1 MRYEYIAIEGNIGA
15 GKTSLATKLADK
27 YNGKLVL
34 EEFADNPF
42 LPKFYE
48 NRERY
53 AFPLELS
60 FLAERFAQLKKEITR
75 RDMFHDVVVADY
87 FISKSLIFS
96 QANLEGD
103 EYELFSKLYEIIE
116 PTLPKPELLMYL
128 HLPASKLIE
137 NIRKRGREYEQNISA
152 EYLEE
157 VQSSY
162 FQFIRQHEDMRV
174 VIVDT
179 TDIDFVSN
187 PKDFEKIDELL
198 QQDYPRGISRIT
210 A

>member
-1 MRYEYIAIEGNIGA
+1 M
-15 GKTSLATKLADK
+15 ATRLADK

-48 NRERY
+48 NRDRY

-60 FLAERFAQLKKEITR
+60 FLAERFSQLKKEITR
-75 RDMFHDVVVADY
+75 RDMFHDAVIADY

-96 QANLEGD
+96 QANLDGD

-116 PTLPKPELLMYL
+116 PTLPKPELLLYL
-128 HLPASKLIE
+128 HLPTEKLVE
-137 NIRKRGREYEQNISA
+137 NIKKRGREYEQNISA
-152 EYLEE
+152 DYLEE
-157 VQSSY
+157 VQASY
-162 FQFIRQHEDMRV
+162 FQFIKQHEHLRV

-179 TDIDFVSN
+179 TNLDFVN
-187 PKDFEKIDELL
+187 NEADFEKMEALL
-198 QQDYPRGISRIT
+198 FQDFPKGISRIT
-210 A
+210 P

>member
-15 GKTSLATKLADK
+15 GKTTLATKLAEK
-27 YNGKLVL
+27 HNGKLVL

-48 NRERY
+48 NRDRY

-60 FLAERFAQLKKEITR
+60 FLAERYSQLKNEVTR
-75 RDMFHDVVVADY
+75 RDMFHDVVIADY

-96 QANLEGD
+96 QANLDGD
-103 EYELFSKLYEIIE
+103 EYDLFSKLYEIIE

-128 HLPASKLIE
+128 HLPTDKLVE
-137 NIRKRGREYEQNISA
+137 NIKKRGRDYEQNITA
-152 EYLEE
+152 DYLDE

-162 FQFIRQHEDMRV
+162 FQFIKQHEDLRV

-179 TDIDFVSN
+179 SGLDFAN
-187 PKDFEKIDELL
+187 NEGDFAKIEAIIFQEFPK
-198 QQDYPRGISRIT
+198 GISRIT
-210 A
+210 P